1 MNLPDNAWTSAAFRA
16 DLALL
21 VLSEQTVPGLL
32 DVIVNLAVTSLPR
45 VDAASVSLVVH
56 DGKQLETT
64 SATSPAVRA
73 ADEAQYRYA
82 GGPCV
87 EAIRTGTEVAVS
99 LPVPQWAGFSSAAGG
114 LGFSSVWSFPLCL
127 RDKTLGALNL
137 YSTAGHRSDRQA
149 WLAARALAGQAA
161 VVLAN
166 ASTLMSAE
174 LANRHLRDALESRDV
189 IGQAKGILMAR
200 HGVSAEQAFDDL
212 RRASQR
218 SGRRLSDVAAEVV
231 GSLPPG
237 PRPAMAQG
245 DAA

>member
-1 MNLPDNAWTSAAFRA
+1 MNLPDNAWTAAAFRA
-16 DLALL
+16 DLALM
-21 VLSEQTVPGLL
+21 VLSGQTVPGLL
-32 DVIVNLAVTSLPR
+32 DVIVNLAVTTVPR

-56 DGKQLETT
+56 DGERLETT

-73 ADEAQYRYA
+73 ADEAQYRYG

-87 EAIRTGTEVAVS
+87 EAIRTGAEVAVS
-99 LPVPQWAGFSSAAGG
+99 LPVPRWSGFSSAAGG
-114 LGFSSVWSFPLCL
+114 LGFSSVRSFPLRP

-137 YSTAGHRSDRQA
+137 YCKAGHRSDRQS

-166 ASTLMSAE
+166 ASTLVSAE

-212 RRASQR
+212 RRASQS
-218 SGRRLSDVAAEVV
+218 SGRRLADVAGDVV
-231 GSLPPG
+231 GSLPAG
-237 PRPAMAQG
+237 HRPAIAQG